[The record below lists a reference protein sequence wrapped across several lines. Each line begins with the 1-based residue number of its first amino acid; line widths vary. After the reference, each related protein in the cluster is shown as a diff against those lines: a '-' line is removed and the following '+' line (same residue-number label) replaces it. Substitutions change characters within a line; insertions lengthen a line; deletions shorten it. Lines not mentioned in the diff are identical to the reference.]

1 MGLTHSLA
9 RVIDETLIMP
19 GFSPTHVPSTLAA
32 KLDLMHLFEQAH
44 WIVQAVMLVLAVMFV
59 VCLYI
64 IIYKRLYV
72 GRAAT
77 ESTRFIEAFWK
88 SRDIEQIYKQ
98 AQALRH
104 SPISQMFVAGYTE
117 LAKLHSDEQL
127 KDDREGNLANIERS
141 LRRAQLHETT
151 KLESMVPFLA
161 TTGSAAPFIGLF
173 GTVMGILFA
182 FMDLSKPTEAGKPA
196 QATLE
201 KVGPHIAEALFATAM
216 GLVAAIPAV
225 MAFNY
230 FMRRI
235 KVLRSEMETFE
246 SDYLNIIKRH
256 FLR

>member
-1 MGLTHSLA
+1 
-9 RVIDETLIMP
+9 MP
-19 GFSPTHVPSTLAA
+19 GFSPTHVSSTLAA
-32 KLDLMHLFEQAH
+32 KLDIMHLFEQAH
-44 WIVQAVMLVLAVMFV
+44 WIVQVVMILLAIMFV
-59 VCLYI
+59 VGVYI
-64 IIYKRLYV
+64 IIYKRLYI
-72 GRAAT
+72 GRAAA
-77 ESTRFIEAFWK
+77 ESNRFIEAFWK

-98 AQALRH
+98 AQALRN

-127 KDDREGNLANIERS
+127 KDDREGNLANIERA
-141 LRRAQLHETT
+141 LRRSMTHETT

-182 FMDLSKPTEAGKPA
+182 FMDLSAPADPTGANKKA
-196 QATLE
+196 AAATLD
-201 KVGPHIAEALFATAM
+201 KVGPHIAEALFATAI

-235 KVLRSEMETFE
+235 KVLRSEMETF
-246 SDYLNIIKRH
+246 SQDYLNIIKRH